1 MSACRTVEGWVKL
14 YYYSRES
21 QTFVEAK
28 WAGAKFALMGIV
40 LGTILLFGFAKL
52 NQSFASTLGSRETHT
67 LSAENEILRQQL
79 SLMSPR
85 VDELEMQ
92 TKQLVEHANRLHK
105 LLSFSK
111 VTGDTVRSNGVRT
124 KGMEIQSVGAASAS
138 FRP

>member
-1 MSACRTVEGWVKL
+1 
-14 YYYSRES
+14 
-21 QTFVEAK
+21 
-28 WAGAKFALMGIV
+28 MGIV
-40 LGTILLFGFAKL
+40 FGTILLFGFAKL

-67 LSAENEILRQQL
+67 LSAENKILRQQL
-79 SLMSPR
+79 SRMSPR

-111 VTGDTVRSNGVRT
+111 VVGDTVRSHAVRT
-124 KGMEIQSVGAASAS
+124 KGMEIQSVGPASAS

>member
-1 MSACRTVEGWVKL
+1 MKL
-14 YYYSRES
+14 YSYSRES

-28 WAGAKFALMGIV
+28 WARAKFALLGIV
-40 LGTILLFGFAKL
+40 FGTILLFGFSKL
-52 NQSFASTLGSRETHT
+52 NQSFADTLGSRETDT
-67 LSAENEILRQQL
+67 LSSQNRILRQQL

-92 TKQLVEHANRLHK
+92 TKQLVEHANKLHN

-111 VTGDTVRSNGVRT
+111 VVGDTVRSNGVRT
-124 KGMEIQSVGAASAS
+124 KGILIQSVGPASAS